1 MKRNNYLCNQYIF
14 HYLITMRQL
23 IDPKD
28 TTRAEAFPLW
38 SKSPQPMVTVGK
50 TFDVT
55 RLRKVSRRKGMK
67 FNMLLCWCIGRAA
80 SQIDEF
86 YLLVDKGQLYR
97 YDRLAINVFVNH
109 QKGGI
114 CTGAIPYSDDIQQFS
129 SDYDRITQQAAIAC
143 QNITDDGAQKI
154 GTSAVVGTELDY
166 VVNQYTGVYHDPF
179 LVWSRY
185 HRHWFRTT
193 LAVSMQFHHAQMDGS
208 HVARFLERLQ
218 QTINELT

>member
-1 MKRNNYLCNQYIF
+1 MKRNDYLCNQHIF

-28 TTRAEAFPLW
+28 TTRAEAFALW

-50 TFDVT
+50 TF
-55 RLRKVSRRKGMK
+55 
-67 FNMLLCWCIGRAA
+67 N
-80 SQIDEF
+80 
-86 YLLVDKGQLYR
+86 
-97 YDRLAINVFVNH
+97 
-109 QKGGI
+109 
-114 CTGAIPYSDDIQQFS
+114 DIQQFS

>member
-1 MKRNNYLCNQYIF
+1 
-14 HYLITMRQL
+14 MRQL

-28 TTRAEAFPLW
+28 TTRAEAFALW

-55 RLRKVSRRKGMK
+55 RLRKVSRRRGMK

-86 YLLVDKGQLYR
+86 YLLVDKDRLYR
-97 YDRLAINVFVNH
+97 YDRLGINVIVDH

-114 CTGAIPYSDDIQQFS
+114 CNCDIPYSDDIQQFS
-129 SDYDRITQQAAIAC
+129 NDYDRITQQAAITC
-143 QNITDDGAQKI
+143 QNITDDSAQI
-154 GTSAVVGTELDY
+154 VGTTAIVGTELDY
-166 VVNQYTGVYHDPF
+166 IVNQYTGIYSNPF
-179 LVWSRY
+179 LAWSRY

-193 LAVSMQFHHAQMDGS
+193 LPISMQFHHAQMDGS
-208 HVARFLERLQ
+208 HATRFLERLQ